1 MSFMMFPDFPSF
13 SQRVVCLKGLSASNA
28 CILHMPRTSD
38 NGTITNI
45 APGQNKWYMDF
56 SHFSHSTINKD
67 TIFLVITGHDPTF
80 LTMAN
85 LNLKVRPKDSMRAT
99 NFQTLSRHC
108 FQAAACISDL
118 ICRLRSVDML
128 LMHIVNFWH
137 NIIWQ
142 CVKTFYP
149 WWTPK

>member
-1 MSFMMFPDFPSF
+1 MFPDFPSF

-45 APGQNKWYMDF
+45 APGQNKRYMD
-56 SHFSHSTINKD
+56 FSHSTINKD

-85 LNLKVRPKDSMRAT
+85 LNLNVRPKDSMRAT
-99 NFQTLSRHC
+99 NERHC
-108 FQAAACISDL
+108 QGTVSRLLLASL
-118 ICRLRSVDML
+118 IIFAVYGR
-128 LMHIVNFWH
+128 
-137 NIIWQ
+137 
-142 CVKTFYP
+142 
-149 WWTPK
+149 WTCY